1 MKRTGRILS
10 INLGAPSEDSIYFTF
25 SNSVSLIKI
34 KSIIIPI
41 VILVSFP
48 EEEKCHGK
56 SRGFITAVRNLG
68 LRQRSFQEGNMSTF

>member
-1 MKRTGRILS
+1 MKRTGRILN

-34 KSIIIPI
+34 KSIIILL

-48 EEEKCHGK
+48 EEEKV
-56 SRGFITAVRNLG
+56 SR
-68 LRQRSFQEGNMSTF
+68 